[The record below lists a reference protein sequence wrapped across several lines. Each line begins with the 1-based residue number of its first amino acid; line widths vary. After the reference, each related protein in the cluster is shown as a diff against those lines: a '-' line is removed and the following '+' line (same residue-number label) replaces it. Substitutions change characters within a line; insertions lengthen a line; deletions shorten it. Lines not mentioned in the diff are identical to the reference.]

1 MKTQCMLQS
10 WPRLAAMLLILVIVL
25 GTRAQAAPIPLPEW
39 AKPIESQL
47 PKISPEIVSEIDDLY
62 TYWYQNKEVYTPDV
76 RKKYNEVA
84 FRLVEL
90 RDYIGPAMI
99 WQYLKDDGLT
109 RNYNQLLLLSLN
121 DDRDLAVSLL
131 PVIRCR
137 MVWLKQL
144 IQNPNF
150 SVLKKNMD
158 YHWQIDEIQSFL
170 YAHGEDEDLKTLDQL
185 MEEDVK
191 HGSRVYSNRK
201 SLQEQARG
209 IQEARAMAIH
219 HNKPFWFYF
228 ANHLI
233 DQGLLSEDIKQS
245 ALRTNDNKQHADVL
259 KSPQSAPSNI
269 FSTSWL
275 QPWMIWSSLLLVL
288 GAGSAVLIRGRFRKP
303 KN

>member
-1 MKTQCMLQS
+1 MNKKCVYQS
-10 WPRLAAMLLILVIVL
+10 WMSFVAMLLTSVTVL
-25 GTRAQAAPIPLPEW
+25 GTSALAAPIPLPEW
-39 AKPIESQL
+39 AKSIESQL

-62 TYWYQNKEVYTPDV
+62 TYWYHHAEIYTPDV

-109 RNYNQLLLLSLN
+109 RNYNQLLLMHLR
-121 DDRDLAVSLL
+121 DDKMIAASLL

-137 MVWLKQL
+137 MVWLKEL

-150 SVLKKNMD
+150 SELKKNTD
-158 YHWQIDEIQSFL
+158 YHWQIGEIQSFL
-170 YAHGEDEDLKTLDQL
+170 YAHGEDEDLKTLEQL

-209 IQEARAMAIH
+209 VQESREMLEH

-233 DQGLLSEDIKQS
+233 DQGLLSEDIKKS
-245 ALRTNDNKQHADVL
+245 ALRTKDNKKPADSLGSQKQV
-259 KSPQSAPSNI
+259 PGNT
-269 FSTSWL
+269 FSTLWL
-275 QPWMIWSSLLLVL
+275 KPWMIWSSLLLVL
-288 GAGSAVLIRGRFRKP
+288 GAGSAVLLRARR
-303 KN
+303 